1 MASSEPKQ
9 AGKWLIGGA
18 RRASASLH
26 TACASSWWV
35 TEGQVPRFPWL
46 VCKRPYNQRLE
57 GIAPFSPQ
65 KDFDLGVGMKERG
78 WIEPSSLEPIVE
90 RVVGQVLEANAA
102 QLRSEIVRRVL
113 DEIAAEAAT
122 REAATAETTTV
133 EATSPEPANHPPAS
147 QSSPEDLARAIAEI
161 QSGSSQR
168 EILRALLDASA
179 RYASRVALFVVK
191 GSHATGWQARG
202 LDN

>member
-46 VCKRPYNQRLE
+46 VGKRPYNQRLE
-57 GIAPFSPQ
+57 GIAPFFPQ
-65 KDFDLGVGMKERG
+65 KDFDLGVGMLGAGMKERG
-78 WIEPSSLEPIVE
+78 WIEPGSLEPIVE
-90 RVVGQVLEANAA
+90 RVVGQVLEVNAA
-102 QLRSEIVRRVL
+102 QLRSEIVRRVM

-122 REAATAETTTV
+122 LEAAAAEAMSA
-133 EATSPEPANHPPAS
+133 EAISAEPANHPTAS
-147 QSSPEDLARAIAEI
+147 EFAEDLARAIAEI

-168 EILRALLDASA
+168 EILRALLDTSS
-179 RYASRVALFVVK
+179 RYAARVALFVVK
-191 GSHATGWQARG
+191 GSHAAGW
-202 LDN
+202 